1 MFSTTTKK
9 KKPRIFEEMSSVPI
23 LLFIIFS
30 LIEIILP
37 DYVIRGEKTRYSL
50 FCPIPNAL
58 WFGPNNQT
66 IRVNSD
72 KYQMKY
78 SVDNVQLTINH
89 LTSFDEGEYL
99 CFNNETNDIIQRYEL
114 KIGTIKNV
122 LPVFVLLIT
131 SIILLIPIFWYLGR
145 KYSGINQ

>member
-1 MFSTTTKK
+1 MPSF
-9 KKPRIFEEMSSVPI
+9 PI
-23 LLFIIFS
+23 LFLIIFP
-30 LIEIILP
+30 LIKIILP

-66 IRVNSD
+66 ILTNSD

-78 SVDNVQLTINH
+78 SFDNVQLTINY
-89 LTSFDEGEYL
+89 LTSFDQGEYL
-99 CFNNETNDIIQRYEL
+99 CFNNETNDTIKQYEL

-122 LPVFVLLIT
+122 LPLFILLIT
-131 SIILLIPIFWYLGR
+131 SILLLIPLFWYLGR
-145 KYSGINQ
+145 KYSGIVVV

>member
-1 MFSTTTKK
+1 MFSRRR
-9 KKPRIFEEMSSVPI
+9 KKPAHLFVKMSSVPI
-23 LLFIIFS
+23 LFFIILL

-37 DYVIRGEKTRYSL
+37 EYVTHGEKTRCSL
-50 FCPIPNAL
+50 FCPIPNAF

-66 IRVNSD
+66 ILIDSN
-72 KYQMKY
+72 KYQLKY
-78 SVDNVQLTINH
+78 SFENVRLIINRLT
-89 LTSFDEGEYL
+89 LFDEGEYL

-122 LPVFVLLIT
+122 LPIFVFLIT
-131 SIILLIPIFWYLGR
+131 SIVLLIPIFWYLGR